1 MAKSA
6 KNIKTVKFHGGT
18 KSSFYY
24 TSVYTAHFIY
34 SYCTDH
40 KLKVSIHCW
49 NNKSINFLNK
59 YVVLR
64 SVRLSSAGTR
74 FSLEARF
81 APTSY

>member
-6 KNIKTVKFHGGT
+6 KNIKTVKFHGGMMT
-18 KSSFYY
+18 SFYY
-24 TSVYTAHFIY
+24 TSPYTAHFLY
-34 SYCTDH
+34 SYSTDH

-64 SVRLSSAGTR
+64 SVRLSNTSTR
-74 FSLEARF
+74 FSLEERF
-81 APTSY
+81 TPTSH